1 MLRFASSG
9 MAGPAAMPGCPKT
22 RSPKKER
29 ARVHDASTHQ
39 GIRPLRQLTAPQKNG
54 LPNLSQSWKKPHSL
68 FDRILWIWM
77 KGRALES
84 FDKSKRTTELPA
96 NDPFERKFPV
106 WARIPSLRKLGIGD
120 KRLEKS
126 TQFENRE
133 IEKIVHD

>member
-68 FDRILWIWM
+68 FDRILWIWLTC
-77 KGRALES
+77 RALKS
-84 FDKSKRTTELPA
+84 FDTSKKTTKPLA
-96 NDPFERKFPV
+96 NDPFER
-106 WARIPSLRKLGIGD
+106 
-120 KRLEKS
+120 
-126 TQFENRE
+126 ENPA
-133 IEKIVHD
+133 